1 MSANHLMFHHI
12 FFQKNLM
19 EYKLE
24 LYFNLTT
31 FSLSLSLFHCPSSLS
46 FLSPQ
51 DGLPML
57 VTVWQSWAA
66 RLILRMVDL
75 HELSP
80 LRCRPST
87 THAIMLSSH
96 VCVMLIQTK
105 HCKVLFAVNLLLLV
119 TSRDISNH
127 LGAWVMPI

>member
-1 MSANHLMFHHI
+1 VSANHLLFHHI
-12 FFQKNLM
+12 FFQEKNLM
-19 EYKLE
+19 EYKLI

-31 FSLSLSLFHCPSSLS
+31 YSPSLFHSPSLS

-66 RLILRMVDL
+66 KLILRMVDL
-75 HELSP
+75 HKLSL

-105 HCKVLFAVNLLLLV
+105 QCKVLFVVNLLLLV